1 MVPGFTDGI
10 GDFWTNISILPSS
23 NVLAGT
29 ISISDILK
37 SLIWHGVITG
47 QEYLSGIEFGPEPG
61 AGSGSLLVNNL
72 SYQWNGTPTIEL
84 TAANDTFE
92 IATPGGNDVVGNGGV
107 DTVVYNGLYSEFQ
120 IKSSGSETLVTENN
134 NISTLDY
141 LEGVTYIQFSDGTY
155 DTVTST
161 FTPASQDTG
170 PVATVSNL
178 AATHG
183 ESFAAASLF
192 SYSALNDATINEYW
206 VTAGNP
212 GVGQWY
218 ENGQPVSGAITPA
231 QLSELSFEAL
241 GPGSETIYLQATD
254 NGGLTWSAWQGNGVT
269 VTVAEPPPPM
279 QTPIES
285 TVSMTAG
292 EVLSG
297 SSLFNAASASNGAT
311 ITEYWVTAGN
321 PSVGQW
327 DLNGKPVSGA
337 VIPAQLSELTFD
349 ALTPGSETIYLQATD
364 NGGATWSA
372 WQGNGVA
379 VTVAQSP
386 PVVETPIQSA
396 VSMTAGE
403 VLSGSSLFNAASAPN
418 GATIT
423 EYWVTAGNPS
433 VGQWDLNG
441 QPVSGAVTPAQLS
454 ELTFDALTP
463 GSETIYLQ
471 ATDNDGATWSAWQG
485 NGVAVTVAQSPPVV
499 ETPIQSAVSMTA
511 GEVLSG
517 SSLFNAASAANGATI
532 TEYWVTAGNPSV
544 GQWDLNGQPVSGAVT
559 PAQLSELTFDALTP
573 GSETIYLQATDNG
586 GATWSAWQGNGVAV
600 TVSTPTLTIADG
612 ATEELPSAYT
622 GAVLFA
628 GSTGTLQL
636 DNSSS
641 FAGTVAGLADKD
653 TLDLRDINFASVHTP
668 TYSGNSS
675 GGTLTVTDGTHSAN
689 IALLGNYLA
698 SSFVTSS
705 DGHGGTNVVDPVLSS
720 ANQQLALTQPH
731 HA

>member
-1 MVPGFTDGI
+1 
-10 GDFWTNISILPSS
+10 
-23 NVLAGT
+23 
-29 ISISDILK
+29 
-37 SLIWHGVITG
+37 
-47 QEYLSGIEFGPEPG
+47 
-61 AGSGSLLVNNL
+61 
-72 SYQWNGTPTIEL
+72 
-84 TAANDTFE
+84 
-92 IATPGGNDVVGNGGV
+92 
-107 DTVVYNGLYSEFQ
+107 
-120 IKSSGSETLVTENN
+120 
-134 NISTLDY
+134 
-141 LEGVTYIQFSDGTY
+141 
-155 DTVTST
+155 
-161 FTPASQDTG
+161 
-170 PVATVSNL
+170 
-178 AATHG
+178 
-183 ESFAAASLF
+183 
-192 SYSALNDATINEYW
+192 
-206 VTAGNP
+206 
-212 GVGQWY
+212 
-218 ENGQPVSGAITPA
+218 
-231 QLSELSFEAL
+231 
-241 GPGSETIYLQATD
+241 
-254 NGGLTWSAWQGNGVT
+254 
-269 VTVAEPPPPM
+269 
-279 QTPIES
+279 
-285 TVSMTAG
+285 MTAG
-292 EVLSG
+292 DVLNG
-297 SSLFNAASASNGAT
+297 SSLFNAASAANGAT
-311 ITEYWVTAGN
+311 INEYWVTAGN

-327 DLNGKPVSGA
+327 DLNGQSVSGA
-337 VIPAQLSELTFD
+337 VTPAQLSELTFD

-463 GSETIYLQ
+463 GSETIHLQ
-471 ATDNDGATWSAWQG
+471 ATDNGGATWSAWQG

-517 SSLFNAASAANGATI
+517 SSLFNAASAPNGATI

-544 GQWDLNGQPVSGAVT
+544 GQWDLNGKPVSGAVT

-573 GSETIYLQATDNG
+573 GSETIHLQATDNG
-586 GATWSAWQGNGVAV
+586 GLTWSAWQGNGVTV
-600 TVSTPTLTIADG
+600 TVPTSTLTIADG
-612 ATEELPSAYT
+612 VTVELSSAYA
-622 GAVLFA
+622 GAVTFA

-641 FAGTVAGLADKD
+641 FSGTVAGMTGQD
-653 TLDLRDINFASVHTP
+653 TIDFADINFTKVQTP
-668 TYSGNSS
+668 SYSGNSS

-705 DGHGGTNVVDPVLSS
+705 DGHGGTNIVDPVLSS
-720 ANQQLALTQPH
+720 ANQHLALTQPQ

>member
-1 MVPGFTDGI
+1 M
-10 GDFWTNISILPSS
+10 
-23 NVLAGT
+23 
-29 ISISDILK
+29 
-37 SLIWHGVITG
+37 
-47 QEYLSGIEFGPEPG
+47 
-61 AGSGSLLVNNL
+61 
-72 SYQWNGTPTIEL
+72 
-84 TAANDTFE
+84 
-92 IATPGGNDVVGNGGV
+92 
-107 DTVVYNGLYSEFQ
+107 
-120 IKSSGSETLVTENN
+120 ENN
-134 NISTLDY
+134 DISTLDY

-170 PVATVSNL
+170 PVETVSNL
-178 AATHG
+178 TATHG
-183 ESFAAASLF
+183 ESFAVSSLY
-192 SYSALNDATINEYW
+192 SYSAPNGATIEYW

-212 GVGQWY
+212 SVGQWY

-231 QLSELSFEAL
+231 QLSELTFDAL

-269 VTVAEPPPPM
+269 VTVTEPPPPV
-279 QTPIES
+279 QTPIQS
-285 TVSMTAG
+285 AVSMTAG

-297 SSLFNAASASNGAT
+297 SSLFNAANAPNGAT

-327 DLNGKPVSGA
+327 DLNGQPVSGA
-337 VIPAQLSELTFD
+337 VTPAQLSELTFH
-349 ALTPGSETIYLQATD
+349 ALTPGRETIYLQATD

-441 QPVSGAVTPAQLS
+441 HPVSGAVTPAQLS

-471 ATDNDGATWSAWQG
+471 ATDNGGATWSAWQG

-517 SSLFNAASAANGATI
+517 SSLFNAANAPNGATI

-600 TVSTPTLTIADG
+600 TVSTPTLTIANG
-612 ATEELPSAYT
+612 ATEELSSAYT

-641 FAGTVAGLADKD
+641 FAGTVAGLADQD

-675 GGTLTVTDGTHSAN
+675 SGTLTVTDGTHSAN

-705 DGHGGTNVVDPVLSS
+705 DGHGGTNIVDPVLSS
-720 ANQQLALTQPH
+720 ANQHLALTQPQ

>member
-1 MVPGFTDGI
+1 M
-10 GDFWTNISILPSS
+10 
-23 NVLAGT
+23 
-29 ISISDILK
+29 
-37 SLIWHGVITG
+37 
-47 QEYLSGIEFGPEPG
+47 
-61 AGSGSLLVNNL
+61 
-72 SYQWNGTPTIEL
+72 
-84 TAANDTFE
+84 
-92 IATPGGNDVVGNGGV
+92 
-107 DTVVYNGLYSEFQ
+107 
-120 IKSSGSETLVTENN
+120 ENN
-134 NISTLDY
+134 DISTLDY

-170 PVATVSNL
+170 PVETVSNL
-178 AATHG
+178 TATHG
-183 ESFAAASLF
+183 ESFAVSSLY
-192 SYSALNDATINEYW
+192 SYSAPNGATIEYW

-212 GVGQWY
+212 SVGQWY
-218 ENGQPVSGAITPA
+218 VNGQPVSGAITPA
-231 QLSELSFEAL
+231 QLSELTFDAL

-269 VTVAEPPPPM
+269 VTVTEPPPPV
-279 QTPIES
+279 QTPIQS
-285 TVSMTAG
+285 AVSMTAG

-297 SSLFNAASASNGAT
+297 SSLFNAASAPNGAT

-327 DLNGKPVSGA
+327 DLNGQPVSGA
-337 VIPAQLSELTFD
+337 VTPAQLSELTFD
-349 ALTPGSETIYLQATD
+349 ALGPGCETIYLQATD

-454 ELTFDALTP
+454 ELTFDAL
-463 GSETIYLQ
+463 G
-471 ATDNDGATWSAWQG
+471 
-485 NGVAVTVAQSPPVV
+485 
-499 ETPIQSAVSMTA
+499 
-511 GEVLSG
+511 
-517 SSLFNAASAANGATI
+517 
-532 TEYWVTAGNPSV
+532 
-544 GQWDLNGQPVSGAVT
+544 
-559 PAQLSELTFDALTP
+559 P

-586 GATWSAWQGNGVAV
+586 GATWSAWQGNGVTV
-600 TVSTPTLTIADG
+600 TVPTSTLSVADG
-612 ATEELPSAYT
+612 ATEELSSAYT
-622 GAVLFA
+622 GAVTFA

-641 FAGTVAGLADKD
+641 FSGTVAGMTGQDTIDLA
-653 TLDLRDINFASVHTP
+653 DINFTNGANTELFRQQFRRHTHR
-668 TYSGNSS
+668 
-675 GGTLTVTDGTHSAN
+675 DGR
-689 IALLGNYLA
+689 YPQRQYR
-698 SSFVTSS
+698 FVRELF
-705 DGHGGTNVVDPVLSS
+705 GFKLCHLK
-720 ANQQLALTQPH
+720 
-731 HA
+731 